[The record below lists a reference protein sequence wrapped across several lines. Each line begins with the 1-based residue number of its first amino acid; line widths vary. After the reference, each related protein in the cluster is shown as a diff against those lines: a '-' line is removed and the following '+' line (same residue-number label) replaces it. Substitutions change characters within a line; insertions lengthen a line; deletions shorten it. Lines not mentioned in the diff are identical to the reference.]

1 MLQCPLSDNNA
12 NRVGVALAENSLKAH
27 QMATTK
33 SQFGARTPFRRA
45 INLPGHCADAHGRV
59 PLRKYQWPFW
69 STVKS
74 ARSSM
79 SIWIYIRRVCSAA
92 GIILCLAASYGG
104 PAASAAE
111 PKREPKRVLLLHPS
125 SGANLLYATNIHTE
139 LDRQS
144 PQPLEVYDASFVTG
158 RPDDEFAADRYGD
171 YLRALFPDHKVDLA
185 VAVGG
190 ASVRLFHRHRLQL
203 FPTTPMLA
211 IAEERRLPFSNPSA
225 NETTIAT
232 SIDFAGVVES
242 ILRVLPQTTNVAVVI
257 GNSSIEQ
264 YWLEQMRVAF
274 QAFASRVSF
283 TWLNDLSVEGIL
295 NRAAILPPRSA
306 IFFVLMLADST
317 GAAHEENNVFSMIHA
332 VANAPMFSYYDAY
345 FGNGIVG
352 GPLIS
357 VQNKSQK
364 AASVALRI
372 LGGEAPGEITIPPVG
387 FSTPKFD
394 WRQLQRWGISEARLP
409 LGSEI
414 YFRSPTMW
422 EQYRVQIL
430 LFCAA
435 ILIQAALI
443 GWLIFEHRQRHV
455 AEVLARYTMS
465 ELTQMNR
472 IATAG
477 ELSAS
482 IAHEVNQPLTGIATR
497 AAAALRWL
505 AREVPDVEK
514 ARAALTQI
522 VSASH
527 RASDIITSIRAMF
540 RKDMNERHPID
551 INTVILSVLSIV
563 RIELQKS
570 GVDLQ
575 MELTRRLAI
584 VEGDEVQLQQV
595 ILNLVMNAIESM
607 QSAQYRVLRIQ
618 SNLDKPEMVHV
629 SIEDTGAGIDA
640 SNVDHIFKPLF
651 TTKARGMGMG
661 LSICHSII
669 ESHDGRIWVT
679 PGANG
684 GARFQF
690 ELRCHF
696 APGSESALVARS
708 TRNQQPT
715 KG

>member
-1 MLQCPLSDNNA
+1 MN
-12 NRVGVALAENSLKAH
+12 
-27 QMATTK
+27 
-33 SQFGARTPFRRA
+33 
-45 INLPGHCADAHGRV
+45 
-59 PLRKYQWPFW
+59 
-69 STVKS
+69 
-74 ARSSM
+74 
-79 SIWIYIRRVCSAA
+79 IWIYLRRVCSAA
-92 GIILCLAASYGG
+92 GIILCLATSFAGQG
-104 PAASAAE
+104 ASATE

-125 SGANLLYATNIHTE
+125 SGANLLYATSIRAE

-144 PQPLEVYDASFVTG
+144 PEPLEVYDSAFMTG
-158 RPDDEFAADRYGD
+158 RPDDEFVADRYGD
-171 YLRALFPDHKVDLA
+171 YLRALFADHRVDLA

-190 ASVRLFHRHRLQL
+190 ASVRLFNRYRLQL
-203 FPTTPMLA
+203 FPTTPLLA
-211 IAEERRLPFSNPSA
+211 IAEERRLPLSNPSA

-232 SIDFAGVVES
+232 SIDLAGVVEN
-242 ILRVLPQTTNVAVVI
+242 ILRVLPETTNVAVVV

-274 QAFASRVSF
+274 QPFASHVSF
-283 TWLNDLSVEGIL
+283 AWLNDLSLEEML
-295 NRAAILPPRSA
+295 SRAATLPPRSA
-306 IFFVLMLADST
+306 IIFFLVLADVT
-317 GAAHEENNVFSMIHA
+317 GVAHEESNVFSMLHA
-332 VANAPMFSYYDAY
+332 AANAPIFSYYDAH

-357 VQNKSQK
+357 VQDKSQK

-372 LGGEAPGEITIPPVG
+372 LGGEAPGEITIPPIG

-394 WRQLQRWGISEARLP
+394 WRQLRRWGISEARLP
-409 LGSEI
+409 PGSEI
-414 YFRSPTMW
+414 HFRPPTAW
-422 EQYRVQIL
+422 ELYRTQIL

-435 ILIQAALI
+435 ILTQAALI
-443 GWLIFEHRQRHV
+443 GWLIYEHRQRHL
-455 AEVLARYTMS
+455 AEVRARNSMS

-505 AREVPDVEK
+505 GRETPDVEK

-527 RASDIITSIRAMF
+527 RASDVITSVRAMF
-540 RKDMNERHPID
+540 RKDTNERHPID
-551 INTVILSVLSIV
+551 INKVIVSVLSIV
-563 RIELQKS
+563 RIELQRN
-570 GVDLQ
+570 GIDLQ
-575 MELTRRLAI
+575 LKINRQLST

-607 QSAQYRVLRIQ
+607 QSTQHRVLRIQ
-618 SNLDKPEMVHV
+618 SDLGNPDSVQV
-629 SIEDTGAGIDA
+629 SIEDTGPGIDA
-640 SNVDHIFKPLF
+640 SNLGQVFKPLF

-669 ESHDGRIWVT
+669 ESHGGRIWVT
-679 PGANG
+679 PGTNG

-690 ELRCHF
+690 ELPC
-696 APGSESALVARS
+696 RS
-708 TRNQQPT
+708 RLQAEGATA
-715 KG
+715 